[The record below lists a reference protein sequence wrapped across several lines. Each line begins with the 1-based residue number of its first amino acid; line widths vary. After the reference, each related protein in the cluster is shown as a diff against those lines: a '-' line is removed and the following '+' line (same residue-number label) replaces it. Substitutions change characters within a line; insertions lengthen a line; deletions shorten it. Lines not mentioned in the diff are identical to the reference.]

1 MRQGLD
7 EARQEMKFDYI
18 VARWLVM
25 FSLDIESFLRSCM
38 ECLKDDG
45 RLIIEGSVMTT
56 EGPMMRTQFDE
67 FTYLRLYSPEYLE
80 QIFKKLDL
88 VVTFKE
94 KSLYDD
100 MYIYTFDRYPLER
113 HIYLYY
119 EYKMNNQFAKFDF
132 SEYDRLEF
140 NAREMRSWSFILQKG
155 ESWRS

>member
-1 MRQGLD
+1 
-7 EARQEMKFDYI
+7 
-18 VARWLVM
+18 
-25 FSLDIESFLRSCM
+25 
-38 ECLKDDG
+38 
-45 RLIIEGSVMTT
+45 
-56 EGPMMRTQFDE
+56 MMRTQFDE